1 MSFFLTGYGE
11 LVTKLLGKVKRDQMY
26 LPNSDE
32 WLLRR
37 ISPSCENN
45 CDNQY
50 FHIYTS
56 FRELV
61 VFLPVGRMQEVYKIV
76 CPECGE
82 TIELE
87 PEEFT
92 RIKPFIKMNKLFEN
106 GKIDEIEYRV
116 RLDKIESRLLKVR
129 RD

>member
-1 MSFFLTGYGE
+1 MFMKGYGE
-11 LVTKLLGKVKRDQMY
+11 VETELLGKVKKEQMY

-37 ISPSCENN
+37 ISPNCENN
-45 CDNQY
+45 CGNEHY
-50 FHIYTS
+50 NINTS
-56 FRELV
+56 YIELV
-61 VFLPVGRMQEVYKIV
+61 VFIPVGRMQEVYKII

-87 PEEFT
+87 MEEF
-92 RIKPFIKMNKLFEN
+92 RLIKPFIKINKLLES
-106 GKIDEIEYRV
+106 GKIDEIEYKN
-116 RLDKIESRLLKVR
+116 RLDKIESRLLKLR